1 MTKITHLVKKDVRE
15 LRPYQVENIPCRI
28 KLDAME
34 NPYHLPESLLKKIV
48 EGIGRIQINRYP
60 NPHASRLKKIISS
73 QTGISVDNI
82 IIGNGSDELIQIILT
97 AFGEKGDK
105 VLFPIPSF
113 SMYEIIAKSLS
124 LITKGVTLDEN
135 WELPLDTFI
144 DELERL
150 NPKVIFIGYP
160 NNPTGNCFSR
170 ESILKIIEK
179 ASGIVVIDEAYY
191 DFSKKTFL
199 FPPSEGGVCGGK
211 KNLIILRTLSKI
223 GMAGLRVGYLIADKD
238 ICSELNKVRLP
249 YNSNA
254 VSQEIASII
263 LENRME
269 IDQQID
275 AIVSERVRLMDNLKE
290 MKGIQPF
297 PSETNFILFKTAKS
311 SKEVFSKLLNDGI
324 LVRNF
329 GNDFTPL
336 YPPLNSADPSTATHP
351 PDGCTVPR
359 PPSEGGEG
367 EVARG
372 ELKGGFLRVT
382 IGTPEENK
390 KFLNGVKAIL

>member
-1 MTKITHLVKKDVRE
+1 MVSNILSLVKKDVLE

-34 NPYHLPESLLKKIV
+34 NPYPPPELLIKKIV
-48 EGIGRIQINRYP
+48 EGIGRIKINRYP
-60 NPHASRLKKIISS
+60 DPHASRLKTIISS

-124 LITKGVTLDEN
+124 LITKGVTLGEN
-135 WELPLDTFI
+135 WELPLDKFI
-144 DELERL
+144 YEIERL
-150 NPKVIFIGYP
+150 QPKVIFIGYP

-170 ESILKIIEK
+170 ESILKIIER
-179 ASGIVVIDEAYY
+179 ASGIVVLDEAYY

-199 FPPSEGGVCGGK
+199 PPPKSPLSEGGEWGGK

-238 ICSELNKVRLP
+238 ICTELNKVRLP

-263 LENRME
+263 LENRIE
-269 IDQQID
+269 IDRQID
-275 AIVSERVRLMDNLKE
+275 AIISERERLMDNLKK
-290 MKGIQPF
+290 MKGIQLF
-297 PSETNFILFKTAKS
+297 PSETNFILLKIVNSLFEKGD
-311 SKEVFSKLLNDGI
+311 EVGFLTPIDIFYRLLDNGI
-324 LVRNF
+324 LIRNF
-329 GNDFTPL
+329 GNDI
-336 YPPLNSADPSTATHP
+336 Y
-351 PDGCTVPR
+351 
-359 PPSEGGEG
+359 
-367 EVARG
+367 
-372 ELKGGFLRVT
+372 LKDFLRVT
-382 IGTPEENK
+382 IGIPEENDE
-390 KFLNGVKAIL
+390 FLNTIQKSLVQEGENGKEGRD